1 MSPEPQFQPQFQE
14 MSPSD
19 MITQKSGIS
28 IAVVTVLISGVIA
41 NVTMTMSMKGD
52 VALLQRDIEYV
63 VRDVQKLTDSVDNL
77 TDETRTDILE
87 IHDQIMALSSRVHD
101 LEQ

>member
-1 MSPEPQFQPQFQE
+1 
-14 MSPSD
+14 

-41 NVTMTMSMKGD
+41 NVTMTMSMKSD

-63 VRDVQKLTDSVDNL
+63 VRDVQKLTTAVDNL
-77 TDETRTDILE
+77 TDETRDDILE
-87 IHDQIMALSSRVHD
+87 IHDQIMILNARVNE
-101 LEQ
+101 LEK